1 MNPRNILFPCLGLAA
16 GAVAQDEQRPNVI
29 FLMADD
35 LGYGDL
41 SCYGATRVNT
51 PNVDSIARN
60 GIRFTECHA
69 VASTS
74 TPSRYSVLTG
84 EYCFRRHGTDI
95 AAGNAGMIIKPEQYT
110 VADLFRN
117 AG

>member
-1 MNPRNILFPCLGLAA
+1 MNPRNILFPCFGLAA
-16 GAVAQDEQRPNVI
+16 GALAQTAERPNVI

-41 SCYGATRVNT
+41 SCYGATGVRT

-60 GIRFTECHA
+60 GIRFTDCHA

-74 TPSRYSVLTG
+74 TPSRSS
-84 EYCFRRHGTDI
+84 
-95 AAGNAGMIIKPEQYT
+95 
-110 VADLFRN
+110 
-117 AG
+117 